1 LTVARDWN
9 PPAAFPF
16 ARFEG
21 GPRDVGIAHG
31 RTFGDQV
38 LGSIRVHRG
47 SIEKTG
53 LAWSD
58 ALVWADKGRK
68 LMQLVEPKLAE
79 ELDGIAEGVGVDRR
93 EIFAINFR
101 VALSRVVTPAPV
113 TETHECTTAA
123 AIGAVTA
130 DGHTLLAQN
139 WDQNSDLQAN
149 LVVIEQRMPG
159 QPALLFVTEAG
170 RLFLHGMNDAGV
182 GIVGNALSCDRPSN
196 PEQTAASG
204 GRRRALRHTT
214 MEAAHRT
221 LIDSPHGTSG
231 NHLLADK
238 SGVAV
243 DIEAIPDD
251 AFSIPPEKG
260 VIAHSNHF
268 LHPKAKETIV
278 DKTVKLHP
286 NTIYREARVR
296 SALTE
301 KAGGITI
308 ADIQDALRD
317 HHGHPLSV
325 CSHPHPTASGGTGH
339 TLASTIMDLNDLRML
354 TAPGPTCFGTYTEY
368 RFS

>member
-1 LTVARDWN
+1 MTIARDWN

-21 GPRDVGIAHG
+21 GPRDVGLAHG

-38 LGSIRVHRG
+38 LGSIRVHRA

-53 LAWSD
+53 LPWAD
-58 ALVWADKGRK
+58 ALVWAEKGRT

-79 ELDGIAEGVGVDRR
+79 ELDAIGEGVGVDHR

-101 VALSRVVTPAPV
+101 VALSRVAMPAPV
-113 TETHECTTAA
+113 TEQHECTTAA

-159 QPALLFVTEAG
+159 QPGLLFVTEAG
-170 RLFLHGMNDAGV
+170 RLILHGMNDAGV
-182 GIVGNALSCDRPSN
+182 GIVGNALSCDRPTH
-196 PEQTAASG
+196 PEQSAASG

-214 MEAAHRT
+214 MAAAHRT
-221 LIDSPHGTSG
+221 LIDSPHGTSA
-231 NHLLADK
+231 NHMLAD
-238 SGVAV
+238 STGVAV

-251 AFSIPPEKG
+251 AFSIDPVGG
-260 VIAHSNHF
+260 VIAHANHF
-268 LHPKAKETIV
+268 AHPVAKEMVV
-278 DKTVKLHP
+278 DKLLALHP
-286 NTIYREARVR
+286 NSIYREARVR
-296 SALTE
+296 TALTE

-308 ADIQDALRD
+308 AHIQDALRD
-317 HHGHPLSV
+317 HHGHPVSV
-325 CSHPHPTASGGTGH
+325 CSHPHPNSSGGTSH
-339 TLASTIMDLNDLRML
+339 TLASTIMDLNDLKL
-354 TAPGPTCFGTYTEY
+354 FSAPGPTCLGTYTEH